1 MVASRAMASAR
12 PPREVLGVVGP
23 WLFVAATLLPFTWL
37 FPPFDLTAPLARVA
51 LWLSDSGKLGMPI
64 VCTLAVVLVVSRPA
78 LTGRAR
84 AQEFA
89 AMALA
94 LVLFLGAGAFVNE
107 YVVKPRLNSPRP
119 NIEELAQLGL
129 LDLSPER
136 FYALQGER
144 SAYLRRVLEAV
155 PDRLPMAAAIRN
167 HWIEETGFSF
177 PSGHST
183 AAMLV
188 ATFFACVAVSVVE
201 GRRRWFL
208 LALLPWAVLICF
220 ARPVLRV
227 HRPIDVTVGGLQGI
241 ALGLLS
247 YLFVHFVLARSRRG
261 TGTPAAS

>member
-1 MVASRAMASAR
+1 MAVPR

-23 WLFVAATLLPFTWL
+23 WLFVAAALLPLTWL
-37 FPPFDLTAPLARVA
+37 FPHFDLTAPLARVA
-51 LWLSDSGKLGMPI
+51 LWLSDSGKFGMPI
-64 VCTLAVVLVVSRPA
+64 VCALAVALVVSRPGLSA
-78 LTGRAR
+78 RAR
-84 AQEFA
+84 TQETT

-94 LVLFLGAGAFVNE
+94 LVLFLGVGAFVNE

-119 NIEELAQLGL
+119 NIEELAKLGL

-188 ATFFACVAVSVVE
+188 ATFFACLAVSVAE
-201 GRRRWFL
+201 GRRRAAL

-227 HRPIDVTVGGLQGI
+227 HRPVDVTVGGLQGI
-241 ALGLLS
+241 ALGLLA
-247 YLFVHFVLARSRRG
+247 YLFVHALLARTR
-261 TGTPAAS
+261 PAATSPAG